1 MKMEQTEY
9 SETSAYKIQLPW
21 NYPEESIQY
30 LNHITSVQSSD
41 WPCGKHG
48 ALVLSIL
55 HQPSPLWNKDSSTGI
70 VILAFSYF

>member
-1 MKMEQTEY
+1 MKQTEC
-9 SETSAYKIQLPW
+9 SETSAYKIQPPE

-48 ALVLSIL
+48 ALVLSSL
-55 HQPSPLWNKDSSTGI
+55 HQPSPLWNKDSSMGI
-70 VILAFSYF
+70 VIIAFIYF